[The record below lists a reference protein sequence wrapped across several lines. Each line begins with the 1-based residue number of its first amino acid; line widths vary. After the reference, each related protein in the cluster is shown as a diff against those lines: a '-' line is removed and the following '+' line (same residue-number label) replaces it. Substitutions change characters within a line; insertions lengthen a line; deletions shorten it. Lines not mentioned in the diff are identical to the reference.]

1 MGLKGKIKAWWQS
14 LREKITALKANH
26 RWARILIN
34 KYAILTLIFLI
45 WILFLDNNNVMVW
58 LRTRHTLR
66 HQKAHIEQLERE
78 IEQTE
83 ARIEQLSSQ
92 RDSLE
97 QFAREQYLFHEP
109 GEDVYIVK

>member
-1 MGLKGKIKAWWQS
+1 MGLKGKFKAWRES
-14 LREKITALKANH
+14 LREKVTTARQNH
-26 RWARILIN
+26 RWARILLN
-34 KYAILTLIFLI
+34 KYAILTFIFLI
-45 WILFLDNNNVMVW
+45 WILFLDKNNVMVW
-58 LRTRHTLR
+58 LRTQHTLSR
-66 HQKAHIEQLERE
+66 QKAHIELLEGE
-78 IEQTE
+78 IDRTE